1 MKIRSVRNSVWSV
14 IIWLLV
20 KLIEY
25 TKSVYIFM
33 IKREKYLVAFLG
45 SGAWLIYVD
54 MSRMCYW
61 QNTNI
66 HKHVHTTAKEKS
78 IKIFNISWEY
88 MWLKYYKSLYCK
100 MNFYPSLENVK
111 SWIQISLQTNIS
123 DVCRISAFQ
132 HLIMPIGMCTGRR

>member
-66 HKHVHTTAKEKS
+66 HKHVHTTAKEKEHKDLQH
-78 IKIFNISWEY
+78 IMGIYVTKI
-88 MWLKYYKSLYCK
+88 
-100 MNFYPSLENVK
+100 
-111 SWIQISLQTNIS
+111 LQ
-123 DVCRISAFQ
+123 VVV
-132 HLIMPIGMCTGRR
+132 L